1 MDIQKLRY
9 FYEAAR
15 LQHITKAA
23 ENLHIAQPALTQAI
37 HQLEKD
43 LGVPLFAKNGRN
55 IVLTTYGI
63 HLKNR
68 LEELLPQFETLP
80 DEIKQM
86 KGEVNR
92 TIKLNILAASNFV
105 IESIVKFRKLHPDV
119 IFDFDQNIHNQGYD
133 IVVSTNGV
141 KDTTSRQDRKRV
153 VKHENIYL
161 AVPKISKYS
170 SYESILLEEVK
181 DEYFVM
187 LSSSRLFGMVCNKF
201 CSSVGFSPKILF
213 ESDAPSAVKNI
224 VSTGAGIAFWPE
236 YSWGNIQNDEVVLL
250 PITTPPCH
258 RELIFDLYPGN
269 SNYAEEFYN
278 FLINSFEGE

>member
-63 HLKNR
+63 HLKKR

-105 IESIVKFRKLHPDV
+105 IESIVKFRKFHPDV
-119 IFDFDQNIHNQGYD
+119 RVQSGEFLSECVPLTLPSYSP
-133 IVVSTNGV
+133 IVF
-141 KDTTSRQDRKRV
+141 Q
-153 VKHENIYL
+153 
-161 AVPKISKYS
+161 
-170 SYESILLEEVK
+170 
-181 DEYFVM
+181 
-187 LSSSRLFGMVCNKF
+187 
-201 CSSVGFSPKILF
+201 
-213 ESDAPSAVKNI
+213 
-224 VSTGAGIAFWPE
+224 
-236 YSWGNIQNDEVVLL
+236 
-250 PITTPPCH
+250 
-258 RELIFDLYPGN
+258 
-269 SNYAEEFYN
+269 
-278 FLINSFEGE
+278 FLCE